1 MSSGGQDPSA
11 FVARLRNRE
20 RLVGYWIACDNPVG
34 TERIA
39 GVGYDYIGVDGQH
52 GVLHQQGWQSAMLAV
67 DAMGRSAGVIRVPSV
82 DPIAIG
88 AALDSGARAVIVPMV
103 ETAAEAAVV
112 ARACR
117 HWPVGTRSLGGP
129 VRAELR
135 LGSVPGEL
143 DDAVACIVM
152 IETAGALKDLAA
164 ICATPQLDAVYVGP
178 ADLSVALG
186 ATYFGDPAVQDR
198 LEQALTD
205 ITEAAAEAGIAC
217 GIHCLDGSTAAR
229 RLAEGFTFA
238 TVSSDITHLQEV
250 AASHLAAATGAGA
263 TAPPVAPV
271 REP

>member
-1 MSSGGQDPSA
+1 MTADRRDPGT
-11 FVARLRNRE
+11 FVARLRGRE
-20 RLVGYWIACDNPVG
+20 RLIGYWIACDNPVG

-52 GVLHQQGWQSAMLAV
+52 GVPQPGWHSAMLAV
-67 DAMGRSAGVIRVPSV
+67 DAMGLSAGVIRVPSV

-103 ETAAEAAVV
+103 ETAEEAAIA

-143 DDAVACIVM
+143 DDAVACVTM
-152 IETAGALKDLAA
+152 IETAAAMENLAA
-164 ICATPQLDAVYVGP
+164 ICATPYLDAVYVGP

-186 ATYFGDPAVQDR
+186 AAYFGDPGVQER
-198 LEQALTD
+198 LEQALKE

-217 GIHCLDGSTAAR
+217 GIHCLDGATAAR
-229 RLAEGFTFA
+229 RLDEGFTFA
-238 TVSSDITHLQEV
+238 TVSSDITHLRE
-250 AASHLAAATGAGA
+250 AAATHLAAALGTRASAPGGA
-263 TAPPVAPV
+263 TD
-271 REP
+271 REPR